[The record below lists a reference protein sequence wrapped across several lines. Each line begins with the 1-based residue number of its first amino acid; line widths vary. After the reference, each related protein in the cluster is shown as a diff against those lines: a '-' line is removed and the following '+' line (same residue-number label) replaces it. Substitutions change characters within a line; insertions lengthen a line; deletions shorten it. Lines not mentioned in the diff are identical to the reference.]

1 MVWQHTFLT
10 QTTPA
15 SIQCKMADTVAT
27 ADAAKTKEEAKSCQD
42 AIAAPSIQ
50 DGEIMG
56 EKIAID
62 TVEAEHEY
70 TAAEFRRLLW
80 KIDLC
85 LLPVMWFCYGT
96 QQADKT
102 ATSVMSVFGIQTDT
116 GLKGQQFS
124 WLTTIFYVL
133 ALLTDHI
140 SSKAD
145 TYG

>member
-1 MVWQHTFLT
+1 MVDTIA
-10 QTTPA
+10 TP
-15 SIQCKMADTVAT
+15 DAT
-27 ADAAKTKEEAKSCQD
+27 KTMRKPECEQN
-42 AIAAPSIQ
+42 AISAPSIQ
-50 DGEIMG
+50 HGEILG

-70 TAAEFRRLLW
+70 TAVEFRRLLW

>member
-1 MVWQHTFLT
+1 
-10 QTTPA
+10 
-15 SIQCKMADTVAT
+15 MADAIAPSDAT
-27 ADAAKTKEEAKSCQD
+27 KTKQETGFSQD
-42 AIAAPSIQ
+42 AIAVPSIQ

-56 EKIAID
+56 EKIAYD

-70 TAAEFRRLLW
+70 TTAEFRRLLW

-124 WLTTIFYVL
+124 WLTTIFYVP
-133 ALLTDHI
+133 ASPH
-140 SSKAD
+140 
-145 TYG
+145 